1 MWETMRALQILFFIL
16 LSSILANGADSAH
29 LAELKSKFP
38 NGLLSDDHGVLNIK
52 DLALNAC
59 RLKPPAFAPGA
70 TNTYEYWICFENKS
84 ILPTC
89 YDAGV
94 DETEGHVGRVYI
106 DTHDSEMSY
115 KFFER
120 RPWPIRDCRNFVKAL
135 RKIMKGTLHACIS
148 ASSIT
153 MEEKN
158 DRGQMERVGFLHRFK
173 TRKGCEGEEC
183 ELTKK
188 FKKRSQNFW
197 PKSLKPLPLDISS
210 FAKASKGQELR
221 SVHTHRKNSPNQV
234 S

>member
-1 MWETMRALQILFFIL
+1 MRALQILFFIL